1 MVSTVMFKSS
11 VTKVSSSDRL
21 GIIMGKKRR
30 HFMIHT
36 MSVYVSD
43 RHVCVSDVTCGTGC
57 VFVFTVAG
65 ESVTFLGKYGSKDGQ
80 FKGAL
85 ALQKQPLQ
93 KPA

>member
-36 MSVYVSD
+36 QCVYLID
-43 RHVCVSDVTCGTGC
+43 ECVSDVTCGTGC

-65 ESVTFLGKYGSKDGQ
+65 ESVTFLGKYGS
-80 FKGAL
+80 
-85 ALQKQPLQ
+85 
-93 KPA
+93 